1 MRKTRSKGPT
11 QYVSDFDFSVPNR
24 AVLRLGHSPLSSRTS
39 VVRVT
44 DLDLVIKSRK
54 SSYGN
59 SSNMT

>member
-1 MRKTRSKGPT
+1 MVTADEEVVLSFEAGFH
-11 QYVSDFDFSVPNR
+11 VSGAGSWGDP
-24 AVLRLGHSPLSSRTS
+24 S